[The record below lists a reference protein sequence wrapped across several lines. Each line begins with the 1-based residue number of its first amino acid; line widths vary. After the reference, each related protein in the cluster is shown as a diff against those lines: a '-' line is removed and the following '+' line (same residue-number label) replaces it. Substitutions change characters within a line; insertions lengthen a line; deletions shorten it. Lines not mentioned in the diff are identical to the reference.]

1 MEEKKAL
8 KSLQR
13 GSQEALLWF
22 IEHYSPYVGAIVQ
35 RILQG
40 QMSIQD
46 MEEVASDVFLALWNQ
61 AGDIKTE
68 NIKAY
73 LGRVTRNK
81 ALNKLREAGITL
93 PLEEDRIQI
102 DEATP
107 ESAYLK
113 KEAAAIVTGE
123 VEKLK
128 EPEREILLRY
138 YYYFQSISEIAGEMR
153 MNPATVKTKLYRAR
167 QQLKQ
172 ILTEKLR

>member
-8 KSLQR
+8 KNLQR
-13 GSQEALLWF
+13 GSQDALLWF
-22 IEHYSPYVGAIVQ
+22 IDRYSAYVGAIVQ

-40 QMSIQD
+40 QMSVQD

-61 AGDIKTE
+61 AGEIRTE

-73 LGRVTRNK
+73 LGRMARNK
-81 ALNKLREAGITL
+81 ALNKFREAGLTL
-93 PLEEDRIQI
+93 PLEEDRILI
-102 DEATP
+102 EEATP
-107 ESAYLK
+107 ESTYLK

-123 VEKLK
+123 VRKMK

-138 YYYFQSISEIAGEMR
+138 YYYFQTVAEIAGEMQ